1 MPRLP
6 LVVAA
11 ALLAALAAALALHI
25 HGAGPSSSPAA
36 PAWPTAAEYMAR
48 LRVGI
53 NVDWL
58 KYPWVTR
65 LYLEWRSRGVNI
77 PALFREKGF
86 DHVRIRVG
94 MDVVGNETAVKLVK
108 MVVSDCLEAN
118 ITPIIVYT
126 ARELRENPLSPRAQR
141 HFVEWWRMLAEALRG
156 EPPRLAYE
164 LLIET
169 SGGLRDK
176 PGLVNRLYNE
186 ALAAIRSVD
195 PHRVVIVTA
204 PANRSSP
211 FSLPLLRLPH
221 DPWLAAEWHIYAGGP
236 RPGPHPVYNA
246 TLIREAAGFAA
257 NWSRETGIPVWMGAW
272 RPNRYPRAAMKHA
285 PRLPDGAPAGIFPV
299 KEVVNFTRLMT
310 GTLCR
315 SGIPFAVNADTKFF
329 DYQGLR
335 WYPSQEPLL
344 RIILSGRCAPRPWL
358 QGRR

>member
-1 MPRLP
+1 MPRL
-6 LVVAA
+6 LILLAVLLL
-11 ALLAALAAALALHI
+11 ALLSALLLLHRP
-25 HGAGPSSSPAA
+25 AGPPAA
-36 PAWPTAAEYMAR
+36 QAPSWPTAASYIAG

-58 KYPWVTR
+58 SYRWVTR
-65 LYLEWRSRGVNI
+65 LYLYWRSRGVSI

-86 DHVRIRVG
+86 DHVRIRVSI
-94 MDVVGNETAVKLVK
+94 DVVGNETALRLVRT
-108 MVVSDCLEAN
+108 VVEDCLTAN

-126 ARELRENPLSPRAQR
+126 APELRSNPLSPSAQR
-141 HFVEWWRMLAEALRG
+141 HFLEWWRTLAEALRG

-164 LLIET
+164 LLVET

-176 PGLVNRLYNE
+176 PRLVNRLYNE
-186 ALAAIRSVD
+186 AIAEIRRID

-211 FSLPLLRLPH
+211 FSLPLLRLPR

-246 TLIREAAGFAA
+246 TLIREAAAFAA

-272 RPNRYPRAAMKHA
+272 RPNNYPRAAGRHA
-285 PRLPDGAPAGIFPV
+285 PRLPDGAPAGLFPV
-299 KEVVNFTRLMT
+299 DEVLGFTRLMVK
-310 GTLCR
+310 TLC
-315 SGIPFAVNADTKFF
+315 SEGIPFAVNADTKFF

-344 RIILSGRCAPRPWL
+344 RIILSGRCGPRPWL
-358 QGRR
+358 RGDG

>member
-1 MPRLP
+1 ML
-6 LVVAA
+6 LVLA
-11 ALLAALAAALALHI
+11 ALLALLAAAIALHW
-25 HGAGPSSSPAA
+25 HQAAGPRASHAA
-36 PAWPTAAEYMAR
+36 GQWPTAAQYMAR

-58 KYPWVTR
+58 TYRWVTR
-65 LYLEWRSRGVNI
+65 LYLEWRSRGVNV

-94 MDVVGNETAVKLVK
+94 IDVVGNETAIELIKI
-108 MVVSDCLEAN
+108 VVSDCLRAN

-126 ARELRENPLSPRAQR
+126 ASELRRNPQSPAAQR
-141 HFVEWWRMLAEALRG
+141 HFVEWWRTLAEALRG

-169 SGGLRDK
+169 SGGLSDK
-176 PGLVNRLYNE
+176 PGLVNRLYRE
-186 ALAAIRSVD
+186 ALAVIRSVN

-211 FSLPLLRLPH
+211 FSLPLLRLPR

-236 RPGPHPVYNA
+236 RPGPRPVYNA

-257 NWSRETGIPVWMGAW
+257 RWSRETGIPVWMGAW
-272 RPNRYPRAAMKHA
+272 RPNRYPRAAGRSA
-285 PRLPDGAPAGIFPV
+285 PRLPDGAPAGVFPV
-299 KEVVNFTRLMT
+299 SEVIDFTRLMT
-310 GTLCR
+310 ETLCS

-329 DYQGLR
+329 DYRSLR

-344 RIILSGRCAPRPWL
+344 RIILSGSCAPRPWL
-358 QGRR
+358 RGRG